1 MASAP
6 LATQHGD
13 PCTHDPEI
21 DTHSATIRC
30 HDANGE
36 IYSVNMSREHIDV
49 MSYSYNAIL
58 AKVEAWVNG
67 EAALA

>member
-13 PCTHDPEI
+13 TCTHDPEV
-21 DTHSATIRC
+21 DTYSATIRC

-36 IYSVNMSREHIDV
+36 IYSVNMSREQIDV

-58 AKVEAWVNG
+58 LKVEAWADG